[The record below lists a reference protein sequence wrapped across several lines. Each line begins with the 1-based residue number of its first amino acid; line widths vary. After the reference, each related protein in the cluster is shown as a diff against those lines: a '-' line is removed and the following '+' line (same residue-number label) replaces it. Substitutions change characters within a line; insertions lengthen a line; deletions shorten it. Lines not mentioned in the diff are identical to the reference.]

1 MVLWKKNVLGG
12 HKVIGL
18 GTIVNTAAIVVGGV
32 SGTAIKSGL
41 PQRYKNIIMQAIGL
55 SVLIIG
61 VSGALQGM
69 YKITK
74 EGTISREYIT
84 VMIFSLVIG
93 GLIGE
98 FINIEDKLDK
108 MGLWFQ
114 KKFIK
119 GESNF
124 AQGFVT
130 ASLIY
135 CVGAMAIVGSLED
148 GLMGNTNTLFAK
160 SILDGVSAIVFA
172 ATMGIGV
179 SFSAIPVFVYQGSI
193 TLLAGFVKPWLTADV
208 ISQMSLVGSL
218 LIMGIGLTML
228 EIKKIKVGNMLPAIF
243 LPFVFYIF
251 QKLFE
256 IIF

>member
-1 MVLWKKNVLGG
+1 M
-12 HKVIGL
+12 IGL
-18 GTIVNTAAIVVGGV
+18 GTIVNTAAIILGGV
-32 SGTAIKSGL
+32 SGTFIKSGL

-55 SVLIIG
+55 SVLVVGI
-61 VSGALQGM
+61 SGALQGM
-69 YKITK
+69 YKITN

-93 GLIGE
+93 SIIGE
-98 FINIEDKLDK
+98 FINIEEKLDK
-108 MGLWFQ
+108 MSLWFQ
-114 KKFIK
+114 KRFIK
-119 GESNF
+119 GESTF

-148 GLMGNTNTLFAK
+148 GLIGNTNTLFAK

-179 SFSAIPVFVYQGSI
+179 AFSALPVLIYQGSI
-193 TLLAGFVKPWLTADV
+193 TLLSGFIKPWLTADV
-208 ISQMSLVGSL
+208 ISQMSLVGSI

-243 LPFVFYIF
+243 LPFIFYIS
-251 QKLFE
+251 QKLFD

>member
-1 MVLWKKNVLGG
+1 M
-12 HKVIGL
+12 IGL
-18 GTIVNTAAIVVGGV
+18 GTIVNTAAIVTGGIL
-32 SGTAIKSGL
+32 GTVIKSGL
-41 PQRYKNIIMQAIGL
+41 PQRYKHIIMQAIGL
-55 SVLIIG
+55 SVLVVGI
-61 VSGALQGM
+61 SGALQGM
-69 YKITK
+69 YKVAND
-74 EGTISREYIT
+74 GTISREFIT

-93 GLIGE
+93 SIIGE

-108 MGLWFQ
+108 MGLWIQ

-119 GESNF
+119 GESDF

-130 ASLIY
+130 ASLVY

-179 SFSAIPVFVYQGSI
+179 TFSAIPVLVYQGSI
-193 TLLAGFVKPWLTADV
+193 TLLAGFVKPWLTVGV
-208 ISQMSLVGSL
+208 ISQMSLVGSI
-218 LIMGIGLTML
+218 LILGIGLTML
-228 EIKKIKVGNMLPAIF
+228 EIKKIKVGNMLPSIF
-243 LPFVFYIF
+243 LPFIFYIF
-251 QKLFE
+251 QKLLD